1 MDLLY
6 AHLQLTSV
14 PENLDIS
21 RTSILRN
28 CDEQS
33 VRSLNGCRVTD
44 KILSIVPDKESFRTT
59 LKAIKLWAEKRN
71 VYSNVMGY
79 LGGVNW
85 AILVA
90 KVCQWYPNLPPS
102 ALLARFF
109 MVGCCIREA
118 AAAVIAVTA
127 IAGNSR
133 SCTNALLIS
142 CCGKLI
148 LCTLRSACLL
158 AYVDASH
165 CVSACRCFQSTG
177 CGPSPSTCVR
187 WSRTAWATHSG
198 TRTMCRISRQ
208 RCPSSR
214 QHTPP

>member
-1 MDLLY
+1 MPVCVALQFKGIEMDLLY

-109 MVGCCIREA
+109 MVGCCVREA
-118 AAAVIAVTA
+118 AAAVIAATA

-133 SCTNALLIS
+133 SCANALLMS

-148 LCTLRSACLL
+148 LRTPCSACLL
-158 AYVDASH
+158 ACLH
-165 CVSACRCFQSTG
+165 CRNTLRVCL
-177 CGPSPSTCVR
+177 
-187 WSRTAWATHSG
+187 
-198 TRTMCRISRQ
+198 
-208 RCPSSR
+208 
-214 QHTPP
+214 